1 MNASTNTLR
10 TSLSRRSGLLLVA
23 LIAALLA
30 AFALVLTVSQGVDA
44 QGKETKTVE
53 VKAYQAGVVN
63 KGQANWTHTGINL
76 PEGASVG
83 IAADGKVNLDAN
95 TAMFQGVEPDGI
107 ERAVYPPTSEFV
119 APELKVGS
127 LVGRIGS
134 SDPFKVGDGKW
145 INPVTTAGELQL
157 IVNDSYFDNNSGSF
171 FADVSVYYPDTTGP
185 RVISTVPVARAEG
198 VAPSAYIKANFSEN
212 MKASTIN
219 DKTFMLFKNGSTT
232 KVDASVVYKGSM
244 DRAILNP
251 TDSLRSGV
259 TYKAVVSTYAKDQA
273 GNPLDQRRGLSGLQ
287 PKVWH
292 FKFSD

>member
-1 MNASTNTLR
+1 
-10 TSLSRRSGLLLVA
+10 
-23 LIAALLA
+23 
-30 AFALVLTVSQGVDA
+30 
-44 QGKETKTVE
+44 

-63 KGQANWTHTGINL
+63 KGQATWTHTGINL
-76 PEGASVG
+76 PEGARVV

-107 ERAVYPPTSEFV
+107 EKAVYPPTSEFV

-134 SDPFKVGDGKW
+134 GDPFKVGDGKW
-145 INPVTTAGELQL
+145 IDPVTTAGELQL

-171 FADVSVYYPDTTGP
+171 FAHVSVYYPDTTGP
-185 RVISTVPVARAEG
+185 RVISTVPVARAKG
-198 VAPSAYIKANFSEN
+198 VAPSANIKANFSEN

-232 KVDASVVYKGSM
+232 KVDASVVYKGRM

-259 TYKAVVSTYAKDQA
+259 TYKAVVTTYAEDQA
-273 GNPLDQRRGLSGLQ
+273 GNSLDQRRGLSGLQ

-292 FKFSD
+292 FKVSN